1 MSDSRPVKMNKS
13 KGDRVFDQFNK
24 MYRRKAFVHWYTRE
38 GLELSEFERAHE
50 GMMDLLNEYAMIEN
64 DSLKYNNDII
74 SESSSECNIIE
85 NTKQKEFA

>member
-13 KGDRVFDQFNK
+13 KGGQIFDHFHK
-24 MYRRKAFVHWYTRE
+24 MYRRKVCVHSYMHEW
-38 GLELSEFERAHE
+38 LELSEFERAHE